1 MIIIYLIICLFKRYF
16 YNGTIDINDLNPNE
30 TLELLEACDE
40 LNIDELIEDLQNYLI
55 VKKKEWIKQNLVYTH
70 KISSHHQSFSL
81 LHNHCSE
88 NPALFL
94 KSNDFTMIEKSVLI
108 TILERD
114 DLKLEEIDIWDCV
127 IKWEIGQNEELKK
140 DISEW
145 KKEDFIK
152 LKNIIK
158 DFISLIRFNQIAS
171 NDFSH
176 KILPFKKVFDKEVYK
191 EIHLYYLSGTW
202 EPKLLS
208 QKGPRTGT
216 GKLLTLQIKCLISS
230 WIDD

>member
-1 MIIIYLIICLFKRYF
+1 M
-16 YNGTIDINDLNPNE
+16 NPNE

-40 LNIDELIEDLQNYLI
+40 LDIDELIEDLQNYLI
-55 VKKKEWIKQNLVYTH
+55 VEKKEWIKQNLVYTH

-88 NPALFL
+88 NPAFFL
-94 KSNDFTMIEKSVLI
+94 KSNDFTMIEKSVLM

-114 DLKLEEIDIWDCV
+114 DLKLEEIDVWDYV
-127 IKWEIGQNEELKK
+127 IKWGIGQNEELKK

-158 DFISLIRFNQIAS
+158 DFIPLIGFNQIS
-171 NDFSH
+171 SDDFSH

-191 EIHLYYLSGTW
+191 EILLYYLNDTW
-202 EPKLLS
+202 QPKLLP
-208 QKGPRTGT
+208 QKGSRTGA
-216 GKLLTLQIKCLISS
+216 GKLLNV
-230 WIDD
+230 